1 MNKEA
6 FVKLNKDIGHD
17 IITINNI
24 SWIVRKDKTCVPVLS
39 LEKYKIIFHQRFI
52 NDVYNIIES
61 SYKRLLFK
69 K

>member
-24 SWIVRKDKTCVPVLS
+24 SWIVRKDKTCVPVPS
-39 LEKYKIIFHQRFI
+39 FRQ
-52 NDVYNIIES
+52 NI
-61 SYKRLLFK
+61 K
-69 K
+69 